1 MAGMMRGT
9 EWSRDAAVR
18 RASRFAGAIALAFAL
33 VAGGAQAALAF
44 GDGTPD
50 TDPPAEESV
59 CDGLAGRAWGLCVA
73 YCEAQD
79 CPGSE
84 HPSCEVL
91 RNKAFQVFGT
101 GVFPCDGP
109 GGPG

>member
-1 MAGMMRGT
+1 MRYG
-9 EWSRDAAVR
+9 RLL
-18 RASRFAGAIALAFAL
+18 ALALAP
-33 VAGGAQAALAF
+33 AALALAIGLAPARALAW

-50 TDPPAEESV
+50 TDPPAEEEV
-59 CDGLAGRAWGLCVA
+59 CSGLAGRAWGLCVA

-91 RNKAFQVFGT
+91 RDKLFDVLGT
-101 GVFPCDGP
+101 DVFPCDGGLP
-109 GGPG
+109 G